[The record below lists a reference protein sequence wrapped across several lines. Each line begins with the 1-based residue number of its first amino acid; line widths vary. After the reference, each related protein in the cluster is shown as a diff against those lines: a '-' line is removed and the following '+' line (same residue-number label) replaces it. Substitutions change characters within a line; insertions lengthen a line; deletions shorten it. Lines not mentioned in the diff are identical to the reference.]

1 MIDGSN
7 QEHAA
12 RVLLPQS
19 TSGQRLPLEKET
31 ARFVLVSM
39 LDLLMTWLLL
49 SRPHFTEAN
58 PLAMFFLSRWGIAGM
73 AWFKFAMV
81 GLVVVLT
88 QAIAREKLETA
99 RRLLNFATVLCAGV
113 VLYSLTLWAL
123 HN

>member
-7 QEHAA
+7 QDNAA

-19 TSGQRLPLEKET
+19 ASGMRLPLEKET

-49 SRPHFTEAN
+49 SRPQFTEAN

-73 AWFKFAMV
+73 AWFKFGMV
-81 GLVVVLT
+81 GFVGVLT

-99 RRLLNFATVLCAGV
+99 RALLNFATVLCGGV
-113 VLYSLTLWAL
+113 VLYSLALWL
-123 HN
+123 LYY